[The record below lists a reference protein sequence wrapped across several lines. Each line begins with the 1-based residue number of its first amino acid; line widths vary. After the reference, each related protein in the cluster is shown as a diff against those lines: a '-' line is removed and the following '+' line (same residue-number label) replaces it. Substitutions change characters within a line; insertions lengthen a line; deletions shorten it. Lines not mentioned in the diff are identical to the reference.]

1 MLSQIVQSNR
11 LESRKQYATAQ
22 VSKFSWLCE
31 NYLLHL
37 AVCWLPV
44 KFLQEEYDK
53 AVELLKE
60 FETKS
65 EKLSDKLEKIQE
77 MHEKMW
83 SWLEENRRDW
93 IRGRGAYAYVELTE
107 DDEVCAK
114 FLRFR
119 IHFWGVFVTLQLRFR
134 GLELQGV

>member
-1 MLSQIVQSNR
+1 
-11 LESRKQYATAQ
+11 
-22 VSKFSWLCE
+22 
-31 NYLLHL
+31 
-37 AVCWLPV
+37 V

-119 IHFWGVFVTLQLRFR
+119 IHF
-134 GLELQGV
+134 